1 MPYLSLIVW
10 KPQRLKN
17 LHSLHL
23 QLQSKLLRIFFFK
36 RVSWKTP
43 GFQDFELFGTP
54 TDNISKAT
62 RTLEKKH
69 FWRRLP
75 WLILKWLLSTGFF
88 ILYKIRY
95 LNLDKVLLFSS
106 NQVICLK
113 NRKFWQAPITIVFKF
128 FYWNLVHVLNNFYKR
143 MFEIFLFC
151 LGLQLLIKM
160 EKKLVLAIMYKPGIF

>member
-62 RTLEKKH
+62 RTLEKKTLLKEAAMVNIKVAFINWVFH
-69 FWRRLP
+69 F
-75 WLILKWLLSTGFF
+75 LIML
-88 ILYKIRY
+88 IMLYKIRY

-128 FYWNLVHVLNNFYKR
+128 F
-143 MFEIFLFC
+143 
-151 LGLQLLIKM
+151 LLKFSTR
-160 EKKLVLAIMYKPGIF
+160 P